1 MGHTIDIANSVL
13 SGAVAMAS
21 FVAMLFFLRFYRQTR
36 DILFLLFALAFGI
49 DSVFRVL
56 AGMDQVEGEAE
67 PLFYVARLIS
77 FALIIVAIAQKNRP
91 ARP

>member
-36 DILFLLFALAFGI
+36 DVLFLLFALAFGV

-56 AGMDQVEGEAE
+56 AGLDQVEGEAE

-91 ARP
+91 ARS